1 MDNVP
6 LLVSLFTESTPVATR
21 EMVSETSELF
31 FLEINTIHSTI
42 TVFLNLQIKI
52 MQDYGEVV
60 CIVGSSASAYNC
72 AIFMQA
78 DARYVQ

>member
-1 MDNVP
+1 
-6 LLVSLFTESTPVATR
+6 
-21 EMVSETSELF
+21 
-31 FLEINTIHSTI
+31 
-42 TVFLNLQIKI
+42 

-78 DARYVQ
+78 DARYYLIYQINSHYKLVSLIVWQWSRCILKYANKCPSSLQLHRPIPFLVSPLPN